1 MAKDYA
7 RRTYVSNGEYG
18 DQMKMH
24 SIEEMDRIRHE
35 PHSEFQKPYPT
46 HGDPADIPN
55 DTYFEM
61 EYFQPYPPGYPGWSY
76 PQSPDIPFTSLTVE
90 DTPYVPDLWFHCM
103 GDPCYCPGEVVTKS
117 FVCSADVV
125 GYRII
130 SGNEEG
136 FFTINAADGSHITI
150 SADAEADGGFSFE
163 IALRRLIYRN
173 SSGAL
178 LDVPIAVYETLEYSV
193 GRCPIDECCGDI
205 SEEDILRFE
214 EEDNSDTI
222 GRNSSITVM
231 AIGGITGEVDYH
243 WTISGTGFWLDE
255 ACTITEE
262 HTGFKTHL
270 IYTDDTACGT
280 GTVSVEDRCGKAEWV
295 VRCTVGYWNEI
306 IPASCET
313 SGGNYKVS
321 YYQITGKY
329 RNYQL
334 YAGCGGAGAGFWVF
348 QENCMEHYNDNS
360 QYHCTAISGNCATHW
375 ACDND
380 HGCTECI
387 PNSGPNSPPYTGS
400 WNCWSDICQG
410 PVNYSWSTMAKCT
423 QILRLWEWICF

>member
-46 HGDPADIPN
+46 HGDPVDIPN

-76 PQSPDIPFTSLTVE
+76 PQSPDIPTSLTVE

-130 SGNEEG
+130 SGNEDG
-136 FFTINAADGSHITI
+136 YFTINAADGSHITI

-173 SSGAL
+173 SQGVL
-178 LDVPIAVYETLEYSV
+178 LDEPIAVYETLEYSV

-214 EEDNSDTI
+214 KEDNADTI
-222 GRNSSITVM
+222 GRNAALSVM
-231 AIGGITGEVDYH
+231 AIGGITGDVDYH
-243 WTISGTGFWLDE
+243 WIISGTGFWLDAE
-255 ACTITEE
+255 HTKTEE
-262 HTGFKTHL
+262 HTGFKSHV
-270 IYTDDTACGT
+270 IYTDNTACGS
-280 GTVSVEDRCGKAEWV
+280 GTVSVEDRCGRAEWI
-295 VRCTVGYWNEI
+295 VRCTVGYWDEI

-313 SGGNYKVS
+313 SGGNYVIS
-321 YYQITGKY
+321 HYQITGKY
-329 RNYQL
+329 QNYQH
-334 YAGCGGAGAGFWVF
+334 YDQFSIISGGGWTPDI
-348 QENCMEHYNDNS
+348 CMSNWNDYS
-360 QYHCTAISGNCATHW
+360 AYHCGSISGGCATYPQ
-375 ACDND
+375 CDNE

-387 PNSGPNSPPYTGS
+387 PNSDPGPPFSGS
-400 WNCWSDICQG
+400 WNCWDYICIPG
-410 PVNYSWSTMAKCT
+410 TSGYIFAALAKCT
-423 QILRLWEWICF
+423 KYLYLYEWVCL